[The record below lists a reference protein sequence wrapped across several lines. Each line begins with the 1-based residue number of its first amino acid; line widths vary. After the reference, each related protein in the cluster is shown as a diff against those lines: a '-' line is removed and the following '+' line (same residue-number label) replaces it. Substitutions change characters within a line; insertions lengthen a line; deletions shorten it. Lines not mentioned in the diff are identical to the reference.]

1 MVHESAFWHRGI
13 LPHAPIRVNLEDT
26 ARWGHGVT
34 RRIIARESTSGAVH
48 GEENLKDQSR
58 WEDMFTLGRQ
68 ICSQATMRS
77 YLTPIR
83 LQKPRSPNA
92 CRLEWSNKICHM
104 SRVMCE
110 ETTPYSLWRTIWQHL
125 ADVESSTPLCQRPLP
140 GPYPR
145 EFLTPVVKLCPELL
159 RYHCSFWG
167 KFEATLEVQCWVEAY
182 TNSHAVK

>member
-1 MVHESAFWHRGI
+1 MEHGHTMVHESAFWYRGI
-13 LPHAPIRVNLEDT
+13 LPHAPTRVNLEDT
-26 ARWGHGVT
+26 APWGHGVT
-34 RRIIARESTSGAVH
+34 RRIVARESTTGAVH

-58 WEDMFTLGRQ
+58 WEDMFTPGRQ

-110 ETTPYSLWRTIWQHL
+110 ETTPYRVFGGQFGNIWQMWRVAHL
-125 ADVESSTPLCQRPLP
+125 CVSVPFQGHTLGNFSHLWWNYAQNYCGTTVPFEESLKPP
-140 GPYPR
+140 
-145 EFLTPVVKLCPELL
+145 
-159 RYHCSFWG
+159 
-167 KFEATLEVQCWVEAY
+167 
-182 TNSHAVK
+182 